1 MVQILEVMVA
11 MVISAMMATAI
22 TTLTLS
28 PIKSQRGKDI
38 YAAVEAAA
46 IGVRQYVV
54 QNPTTFRADSDITS
68 ANLSAPMATIAS
80 TAGNEFRPSASSAP
94 IAITCEIV
102 LPASASPPPPRL
114 VKCSAPRDYTDQS
127 GQTVSARQPLYTR
140 SSLDPRSVLDQ
151 CLYNWSQIG
160 YSSTVTSPINLSS
173 VTGCAT
179 IGNLSFTPH
188 PPARSSVTRYPC
200 RLDVTP
206 GSTPSIRVSFNT
218 SC

>member
-68 ANLSAPMATIAS
+68 ANLSASMATIAS
-80 TAGNEFRPSASSAP
+80 NAGNEFRPSASSAP
-94 IAITCEIV
+94 IVITCEIV

-114 VKCSAPRDYTDQS
+114 
-127 GQTVSARQPLYTR
+127 
-140 SSLDPRSVLDQ
+140 
-151 CLYNWSQIG
+151 
-160 YSSTVTSPINLSS
+160 
-173 VTGCAT
+173 
-179 IGNLSFTPH
+179 
-188 PPARSSVTRYPC
+188 
-200 RLDVTP
+200 
-206 GSTPSIRVSFNT
+206 
-218 SC
+218 